1 MLDTRPRR
9 TFAVISHPDA
19 GKSTITE
26 ALALHARA
34 INEAGAV
41 HGKGDR
47 KATVSDWM
55 AMEKAR
61 GISITSAALQF
72 EYRDHVINLVDT
84 PGHSDFSEDT
94 YRVLSAVDS
103 AVMLVDAGK
112 GLEPQTLKLFR
123 VCALRGIP
131 VITVIN
137 KWDRP
142 GLSPLELMDMIERQI
157 KLRPTP
163 LTWPVGEAGDFRGV
177 LDRRTGDF
185 IKYTRTAGGATIAP
199 EKRMAS
205 DEVEE
210 NDLLVW
216 HNAVEEHELLELDE
230 ADHDQERFLAGETTP
245 VMFASALQN
254 FGVAQLLDLLLELA
268 PAPGPTEGVDGTVR
282 QPEDE
287 FSAFVF
293 KVQSGMNNA
302 HRDRLAYARI
312 VSGEFERGMV
322 VTHASTGRPFATK
335 FAQTVFGRET
345 TSVEQAYPGD
355 IIGLVNANALRVGD
369 TIFTGPKIEYAGV
382 PSFAPEHFRTVS
394 AGDIGRFKQFR
405 KGIEQ
410 LDQEGV
416 VQVLRSDLRG
426 DQNPVL
432 AAVGPLQFEVVE
444 DRMLNEF
451 NSPIR
456 FSRLDYQ
463 VARLTDAAGAEAL
476 KGMRGC
482 EVLQRSD
489 GTHVVLF
496 TDNWRAN
503 ATATTRRSRS
513 RRCRPAGSE
522 RVRSRACRDQLR
534 GATRRAPRRRVV
546 AAARVPP
553 PGRPRAAA
561 G

>member
-1 MLDTRPRR
+1 MPDNRPRR

-19 GKSTITE
+19 GKSTLTE
-26 ALALHARA
+26 ALALHARV
-34 INEAGAV
+34 ITEAGAV

-47 KATVSDWM
+47 RATVSDWM

-72 EYRDHVINLVDT
+72 VYRDHVINLVDT

-112 GLEPQTLKLFR
+112 GLEPQTLKLFK

-142 GLSPLELMDMIERQI
+142 GLSALELMDLIQQKI

-177 LDRRTGDF
+177 LDRRTGEF
-185 IKYTRTAGGATIAP
+185 VKYTRTAGGATRAP
-199 EKRMAS
+199 EQRLGS
-205 DEVEE
+205 DMVEE
-210 NDLLVW
+210 NDAHLW
-216 HNAVEEHELLELDE
+216 AEAVEEHELLTLDE

-254 FGVAQLLDLLLELA
+254 FGVAQLLDLLLDLA
-268 PAPGPTEGVDGTVR
+268 PDPSATTGVDGSVR
-282 QPEDE
+282 QVADD

-302 HRDRLAYARI
+302 HRDRLAYARV
-312 VSGEFERGMV
+312 VSGTFERGMV
-322 VTHASTGRPFATK
+322 VTHATTGRPFATK
-335 FAQTVFGRET
+335 FAQSVFGRET
-345 TSVEQAYPGD
+345 TSVESAEPGD
-355 IIGLVNANALRVGD
+355 IIGFVNAQALRVGD
-369 TIFTGPKIEYAGV
+369 TVYVGDAIQYPPV
-382 PSFAPEHFRTVS
+382 PSFAPEHFVTAS
-394 AGDIGRFKQFR
+394 AGDIGRYKQFR
-405 KGIEQ
+405 RGIEQ

-426 DQNPVL
+426 DQSPVL
-432 AAVGPLQFEVVE
+432 AAVGPMQFEVVE
-444 DRMLNEF
+444 DRMTNEF
-451 NSPIR
+451 NAPIR

-463 VARLTDAAGAEAL
+463 VARRTDAAGATAL
-476 KGMRGC
+476 AGIRGV
-482 EVLQRSD
+482 EVLERSD
-489 GTHVVLF
+489 GTRLALF
-496 TDNWRAN
+496 VDQWRAMV
-503 ATATTRRSRS
+503 TARDNPDVMLEAL
-513 RRCRPAGSE
+513 PAG
-522 RVRSRACRDQLR
+522 
-534 GATRRAPRRRVV
+534 GADRRRVQ
-546 AAARVPP
+546 
-553 PGRPRAAA
+553 PRAEIPITQPMLYR
-561 G
+561 GSC

>member
-1 MLDTRPRR
+1 M
-9 TFAVISHPDA
+9 
-19 GKSTITE
+19 IT
-26 ALALHARA
+26 
-34 INEAGAV
+34 EAGAV

-47 KATVSDWM
+47 RATVSDWM

-72 EYRDHVINLVDT
+72 VYRDHVINLVDT

-103 AVMLVDAGK
+103 AVMLVDAAK

-142 GLSPLELMDMIERQI
+142 GLSALGLMDVIQEKI
-157 KLRPTP
+157 GLRPTP

-177 LDRRTGDF
+177 LDRRTGEF
-185 IKYTRTAGGATIAP
+185 VKYTRTAGGATRAP
-199 EKRMAS
+199 ERRMGP
-205 DEVEE
+205 DEVET
-210 NDLLVW
+210 DDARVW
-216 HNAVEEHELLELDE
+216 SHAVEEHELLSLDE
-230 ADHDQERFLAGETTP
+230 ADHDQDRFLAGETTP

-254 FGVAQLLDLLLELA
+254 FGVAQLLDLLLDLA
-268 PAPGPTEGVDGTVR
+268 PEPRATPGVDGSVR
-282 QPEDE
+282 EVQDE

-312 VSGEFERGMV
+312 VSGSFERGMI
-322 VTHASTGRPFATK
+322 VTHAATGRPFATK
-335 FAQTVFGRET
+335 FAQAVFGRET
-345 TSVEQAYPGD
+345 TSVETAEPGD
-355 IIGLVNANALRVGD
+355 IIGFVNAQALRVGD
-369 TIFTGPKIEYAGV
+369 TVYVGDAIEYPPV
-382 PSFAPEHFRTVS
+382 PSFAPEHFMAAS
-394 AGDIGRFKQFR
+394 AGDISRYKQFR

-426 DQNPVL
+426 DQSPVL
-432 AAVGPLQFEVVE
+432 AAVGPMQFEVVE
-444 DRMLNEF
+444 DRMTNEF

-463 VARLTDAAGAEAL
+463 VARRTDAAGASAL
-476 KGMRGC
+476 AGIRGV

-489 GTHVVLF
+489 GTHLALF
-496 TDNWRAN
+496 TDRWRAQYVAKEN
-503 ATATTRRSRS
+503 PGVMLEEL
-513 RRCRPAGSE
+513 PAGGS
-522 RVRSRACRDQLR
+522 
-534 GATRRAPRRRVV
+534 
-546 AAARVPP
+546 
-553 PGRPRAAA
+553 
-561 G
+561 

>member
-72 EYRDHVINLVDT
+72 EYRDHVVNLVDT

-177 LDRRTGDF
+177 LDRRTGEF

-205 DEVEE
+205 DEVSEA
-210 NDLLVW
+210 DRLVW
-216 HNAVEEHELLELDE
+216 DNAVEEHGLLELDE
-230 ADHDQERFLAGETTP
+230 ADHDQARFLAGETTP

-282 QPEDE
+282 EPDDD

-293 KVQSGMNNA
+293 KVQSGMNSA

-345 TSVEQAYPGD
+345 TSVENAYPGD

-382 PSFAPEHFRTVS
+382 PSFAPEHFMTVS

-444 DRMLNEF
+444 DRMVNEF
-451 NSPIR
+451 NSPVR
-456 FSRLDYQ
+456 FARLDYK
-463 VARLTDAAGAEAL
+463 VARLTDAEGAEAL

-496 TDNWRAN
+496 ADSWRAN
-503 ATATTRRSRS
+503 ATARDNPSITLEAL
-513 RRCRPAGSE
+513 PAG
-522 RVRSRACRDQLR
+522 
-534 GATRRAPRRRVV
+534 GA
-546 AAARVPP
+546 
-553 PGRPRAAA
+553 
-561 G
+561 

>member
-1 MLDTRPRR
+1 VSDSRPRR

-19 GKSTITE
+19 GKSTLTE

-34 INEAGAV
+34 IVEAGAV

-47 KATVSDWM
+47 RGTVSDWM

-72 EYRDHVINLVDT
+72 VYRDHVINLVDT

-142 GLSPLELMDMIERQI
+142 GLSALELMDLIEQKI

-177 LDRRTGDF
+177 LDRRTGEF
-185 IKYTRTAGGATIAP
+185 VKYTRTAGGATRAP
-199 EKRMAS
+199 EKRMAPE
-205 DEVEE
+205 EVEE
-210 NDLLVW
+210 ADAHVW
-216 HNAVEEHELLELDE
+216 TAAVEEHELLGLDD
-230 ADHDQERFLAGETTP
+230 ADHDQQRFLAGETTP

-254 FGVAQLLDLLLELA
+254 FGVAQLLDLLLDIA
-268 PAPGPTEGVDGTVR
+268 PPPSATEGVDGSTR
-282 QPEDE
+282 EPGDE

-293 KVQSGMNNA
+293 KVQSGMNA
-302 HRDRLAYARI
+302 SHRDRLAYARV
-312 VSGEFERGMV
+312 VSGTFERGMV
-322 VTHASTGRPFATK
+322 VTHAGTGRPFATK

-345 TSVEQAYPGD
+345 TSVEVAEPGD

-369 TIFTGPKIEYAGV
+369 TVYVGDAIEYPPV
-382 PSFAPEHFRTVS
+382 PTFAPEHFMTAS
-394 AGDIGRFKQFR
+394 AGDIGRYKQFR

-432 AAVGPLQFEVVE
+432 AAVGPMQFEVVE
-444 DRMLNEF
+444 DRMTNEF

-456 FSRLDYQ
+456 FSRLDYS
-463 VARLTDAAGAEAL
+463 VARRTDAAGAEAL
-476 KGMRGC
+476 KGMRGT
-482 EVLQRSD
+482 EVLSRSD
-489 GTHVVLF
+489 GTHLALF
-496 TDNWRAN
+496 VDEWRAK
-503 ATATTRRSRS
+503 ATARDNPDILLEAL
-513 RRCRPAGSE
+513 PAGGS
-522 RVRSRACRDQLR
+522 
-534 GATRRAPRRRVV
+534 
-546 AAARVPP
+546 
-553 PGRPRAAA
+553 
-561 G
+561 